1 MATIISLADYYISH
15 SKNTPC
21 FPPFAQNK
29 KHQVLMFLRYHLQNN
44 FHSTFYFEP
53 FTKKYI
59 NYSQKQFNNPFA
71 EVNSG
76 NVQSMK

>member
-1 MATIISLADYYISH
+1 
-15 SKNTPC
+15 
-21 FPPFAQNK
+21 
-29 KHQVLMFLRYHLQNN
+29 MFLRYHLQNN